1 MPSCLLKFIDP
12 CWDTGNPPSGYLP
25 GTVVA
30 GTPPFAMAIPVVSA
44 AQPDYREVRFC
55 LTGAVHDDTNRVET
69 SVFVVPEGWQHE
81 TAGPVWFRARSTWKQ
96 TRDDILKEGRD
107 PRDSLRPEGL

>member
-55 LTGAVHDDTNRVET
+55 LTGAVRNDTNRVET
-69 SVFVVPEGWQHE
+69 SVSMVPGG
-81 TAGPVWFRARSTWKQ
+81 AG
-96 TRDDILKEGRD
+96 TRHVRVCLASKSGPSGNRRGNINEIMQLAEDGIRKTR
-107 PRDSLRPEGL
+107 